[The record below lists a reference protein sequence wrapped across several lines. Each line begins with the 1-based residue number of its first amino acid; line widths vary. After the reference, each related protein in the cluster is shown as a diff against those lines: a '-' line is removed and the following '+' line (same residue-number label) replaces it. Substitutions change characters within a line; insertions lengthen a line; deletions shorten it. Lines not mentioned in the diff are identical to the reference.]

1 MKKSLYGVN
10 MRLSLMMLFQ
20 YMMYAVWWVPLA
32 AYLTNIGVSSIQ
44 KSLILSS
51 MAIGCM
57 ASPIIGMIADRYFPS
72 QKVLALLNLMNAVM
86 LILAA
91 VFANPDILFVAL
103 LLAMIFYMPSWSLT
117 SAIALTHV
125 SGDKFSRIR
134 VFGSIGWVISGVFS
148 IITVKVFNL
157 DFDGTR
163 MPFYYGAVISIFTSL
178 FNLSLPD
185 TPPLAKGQKWTILDV
200 LGLRSLKLMKDKNFA
215 AFIILSFLAMIPFSM
230 YWSYCSEFL
239 LNKGFK
245 YISVTMNWGQF
256 AEMFFLLTIP
266 LLIRKSGLRITMI
279 TGLTALLVRNLS
291 FLVGSG
297 IDNSI
302 FYFIGILLHGLI
314 FGYFF
319 LGGQIYINRKA
330 PDDLRAQAQGLIFL
344 VTFGLGLFVG
354 NLISGRI
361 ISEHS
366 SVMNNM
372 VSYNWTGIWGIT
384 SILTLVILLS
394 FLFFFKQEKE
404 VVGETVLA

>member
-1 MKKSLYGVN
+1 
-10 MRLSLMMLFQ
+10 
-20 YMMYAVWWVPLA
+20 
-32 AYLTNIGVSSIQ
+32 
-44 KSLILSS
+44 
-51 MAIGCM
+51 
-57 ASPIIGMIADRYFPS
+57 
-72 QKVLALLNLMNAVM
+72 
-86 LILAA
+86 
-91 VFANPDILFVAL
+91 
-103 LLAMIFYMPSWSLT
+103 
-117 SAIALTHV
+117 
-125 SGDKFSRIR
+125 
-134 VFGSIGWVISGVFS
+134 
-148 IITVKVFNL
+148 
-157 DFDGTR
+157 
-163 MPFYYGAVISIFTSL
+163 
-178 FNLSLPD
+178 
-185 TPPLAKGQKWTILDV
+185 
-200 LGLRSLKLMKDKNFA
+200 
-215 AFIILSFLAMIPFSM
+215 MIPFSM